1 MPKKIF
7 TAPAPFL
14 VTLADK
20 IQALGL
26 TAELGAS
33 DPDTEDGVIIW
44 IESKDADGLDD
55 VPELIALAADAWD
68 DYER

>member
-14 VTLADK
+14 VTLADR
-20 IQALGL
+20 IQTLGL
-26 TAELGAS
+26 KAELGAP

-44 IESKDADGLDD
+44 IESEGPGGLEDA
-55 VPELIALAADAWD
+55 PELIALAADAWD